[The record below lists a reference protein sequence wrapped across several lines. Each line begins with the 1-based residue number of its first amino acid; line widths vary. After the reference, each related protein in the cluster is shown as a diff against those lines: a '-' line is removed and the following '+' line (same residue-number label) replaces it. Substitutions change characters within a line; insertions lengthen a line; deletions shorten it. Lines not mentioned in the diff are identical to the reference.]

1 MTGYIRN
8 DTSDNIANGKTA
20 NADDLD
26 GEFNALQAAFNAVTG
41 HTHDGTTGNGAPIT
55 NVGPAKDVVV
65 STTAVT
71 PKTDNTVDLG
81 STLLEFKDLWID
93 GTANIDALVADTA
106 DINAGTIDATI
117 IGETTPAAGSFTT
130 INASGAITAT
140 TNVTGAA
147 LIPTG
152 TTVPASGLYRP
163 TTNTIGISTNMV
175 ERMRIDASGNVGIG
189 ITPTTRNNTT
199 LQIKDGIGF
208 PETQV
213 SSSDPNTLDDYEEGT
228 WTPTI
233 VGTTTSGVGTYTVQS
248 GNYTKIGN
256 MVTYQASIT
265 WTSHTGTGNMRVSG
279 LPFIGVANIHVGSV
293 LAVNLTYTG
302 QIGSYAI
309 GSQVYLIQQTSNA
322 ASTAVTMDTA
332 GTVYVAGQY
341 FI

>member
-55 NVGPAKDVVV
+55 NVGPTKDVVV

-93 GTANIDALVADTA
+93 GTANIDALVADTV

-117 IGETTPAAGSFTT
+117 IGATTPAAGSFTT
-130 INASGAITAT
+130 INASGAI
-140 TNVTGAA
+140 TGAA

-163 TTNTIGISTNMV
+163 TTNTIGISTNTV
-175 ERMRIDASGNVGIG
+175 ERMRIDASGNVGVG

-208 PETQV
+208 PATQV
-213 SSSDPNTLDDYEEGT
+213 SSSDPNTLDDYEVGAF
-228 WTPTI
+228 TPTI
-233 VGTTTSGVGTYTVQS
+233 VGSTTAGTGTYIINS
-248 GNYTKIGN
+248 GRYTKIGN
-256 MVTYQASIT
+256 RVFYELTVD
-265 WTSHTGTGNMRVSG
+265 WTAHTGTGYMTIAG
-279 LPFIGVANIHVGSV
+279 LPFTTTGTIPGIVIPK
-293 LAVNLTYTG
+293 NLTFSNTLAIYT
-302 QIGSYAI
+302 IVST
-309 GSQVYLIQQTSNA
+309 TSLLLLSVSSD
-322 ASTAVTMDTA
+322 ASTSVVNIDTS
-332 GTVYVAGQY
+332 GTLYISGIY
-341 FI
+341 KT